1 MGYGKVKN
9 KKGVTLMKERV
20 AEALTKQVNKEF
32 YSAYL
37 YLGMS
42 AYFQEK
48 NLSGFA
54 NYMRVQAQ
62 EEMTHAMKIFDF
74 LIERGEKPSLD
85 KIDGIKADW
94 KDVVEIFDASLK
106 HERMITDSI
115 NNILEIAFDEKDYA
129 TANMLQWF
137 VSEQVEEE
145 SNVEN
150 ILEQLKMIEGKG
162 PGLFMLDRE
171 LQSRVFVDAT
181 KNA

>member
-1 MGYGKVKN
+1 
-9 KKGVTLMKERV
+9 MKERV

-62 EEMTHAMKIFDF
+62 EEMTHAMKMFDF
-74 LIERGEKPSLD
+74 LIERGEKPALER
-85 KIDGIKADW
+85 IDGIKSDW
-94 KDVVEIFDASLK
+94 KDIVEIFDASLK
-106 HERMITDSI
+106 HERMISDSI

-145 SNVEN
+145 SNAEN

-171 LQSRVFVDAT
+171 MQNRTFVNET
-181 KNA
+181 QNV